1 MDSAPLACLPQG
13 SIVTVLKAKISS
25 NYDLLSRRVFVR
37 FDGPTKIQP
46 YRQTATEG
54 WASVESSQGYV
65 ILAPLKELCYNNSR
79 WGSTR
84 PIVRQCGHA
93 AHLGCVETHC
103 LSLHQRSAAD
113 QPFDGRFAANVD
125 EGEF

>member
-1 MDSAPLACLPQG
+1 MP
-13 SIVTVLKAKISS
+13 
-25 NYDLLSRRVFVR
+25 
-37 FDGPTKIQP
+37 
-46 YRQTATEG
+46 TEG
-54 WASVESSQGYV
+54 WVSVESSQGYV

-84 PIVRQCGHA
+84 PIVKQCGHA

-125 EGEF
+125 EGEFLCPLCKQLSNILVPKGWNKPALSEEVKEHSLKI